1 MSTTKTQE
9 FLSAFKHGG
18 LADMCIDWIRYN
30 YDLPCV
36 QREDGKTEKDICKG
50 TFWEKHYSEL
60 PQHIVQDFKAW
71 DYDGVYNVGSA
82 LIEEIEANIE
92 ECSADSLK
100 LGRYLLSL
108 LTPFAEAP
116 KGCGLARVLCPLG
129 EVQWLE
135 KLIAKEKVQDDEYS
149 REGIQRY
156 QRQIEWEWYVSD
168 RFRHIL
174 NSNRRVNTVEDCLG
188 WIWSAAYRFAA
199 VLDAVLLKF
208 GIDFMQVQKDYGV
221 YLIERRSA
229 EHKQRLSQYL
239 GTAEIMQRYLERLE
253 PQQPQNIESTIPQE
267 LRTAE
272 AMELLDKAKEV
283 GLLDDTYK
291 WNREYSNTLAG
302 CFVAGLCLC
311 LNLDRCKQ
319 NDYIPWRY
327 FAFMG
332 IGGQKPNGQSGYENY
347 KKTKSKPKNIEL
359 VEAIVGDEWK

>member
-1 MSTTKTQE
+1 
-9 FLSAFKHGG
+9 
-18 LADMCIDWIRYN
+18 MCIDWIRYN

-188 WIWSAAYRFAA
+188 RIWSAAYRFAA

-253 PQQPQNIESTIPQE
+253 PQQPQNVESTIPQE

-272 AMELLDKAKEV
+272 AMKLLDKAKEV

-302 CFVAGLCLC
+302 CFVAGLCRC
-311 LNLDRCKQ
+311 LGICKG
-319 NDYIPWRY
+319 NGRIPWKH
-327 FAFMG
+327 FAFLG
-332 IGGQKPNGQSGYENY
+332 VKENGRRGYSEY
-347 KKTKSKPKNIEL
+347 LRSERDPSNIDL
-359 VEAIVGDEWK
+359 VEDIVGTHYKL

>member
-9 FLSAFKHGG
+9 FLSAFRFGG
-18 LADMCIDWIRYN
+18 LVNVCIDWIRYN

-36 QREDGKTEKDICKG
+36 QREDGKTEKEICEG
-50 TFWEKHYSEL
+50 TKQEERYNKL
-60 PQHIVQDFKAW
+60 PQLIVQDFKAW
-71 DYDGVYNVGSA
+71 NYGDIVYFADSA
-82 LIEEIEANIE
+82 LIEEIEANLE
-92 ECSADSLK
+92 ERRADSMRLE
-100 LGRYLLSL
+100 RYLLSL
-108 LTPFAEAP
+108 LTPFAEP
-116 KGCGLARVLCPLG
+116 TKGCGLAKVLCPLA
-129 EVQWLE
+129 EVQRLQE
-135 KLIAKEKVQDDEYS
+135 QVERYKDNTERIE
-149 REGIQRY
+149 RY
-156 QRQIEWEWYVSD
+156 QKQIEWERYVSD
-168 RFRHIL
+168 RFMQIL
-174 NSNRRVNTVEDCLG
+174 AENLGEDNVEGCMGEL
-188 WIWSAAYRFAA
+188 WIAAHSFA
-199 VLDAVLLKF
+199 VILDAVLLKF

-239 GTAEIMQRYLERLE
+239 GTEEIMQRYLERLE
-253 PQQPQNIESTIPQE
+253 PQQPQKVGNTIPNE

-283 GLLDDTYK
+283 GLLDNAYK
-291 WNREYSNTLAG
+291 WNRKYSNTLAG

>member
-60 PQHIVQDFKAW
+60 PQRIVQDFKAW

-82 LIEEIEANIE
+82 LIEEIEANLE
-92 ECSADSLK
+92 ERRADSMRLE
-100 LGRYLLSL
+100 RYLLSL

-116 KGCGLARVLCPLG
+116 KGCGLARVLCPLA
-129 EVQWLE
+129 EVQRLQE
-135 KLIAKEKVQDDEYS
+135 QVERYKDNTERIE
-149 REGIQRY
+149 RY
-156 QRQIEWEWYVSD
+156 QKQIEWERYVSD
-168 RFRHIL
+168 RFMQIL
-174 NSNRRVNTVEDCLG
+174 AENLGEDNVEGCMGEL
-188 WIWSAAYRFAA
+188 WIAAHRFA
-199 VLDAVLLKF
+199 VILDAVLLKF

-229 EHKQRLSQYL
+229 EHKQTLSQYL
-239 GTAEIMQRYLERLE
+239 GTEAIMQSYLERLE
-253 PQQPQNIESTIPQE
+253 PQQPQKVENTIPKE

-291 WNREYSNTLAG
+291 WNRKYSNTLAG
-302 CFVAGLCLC
+302 CFVAGVCRC
-311 LNLDRCKQ
+311 LNLDNCNAREKRNKRPC
-319 NDYIPWRY
+319 IPWRY

-332 IGGQKPNGQSGYENY
+332 IGGQKPNGQSGYEEY
-347 KKTKSKPKNIEL
+347 KKTLAKPQCIEL
-359 VEAIVGDEWK
+359 VEAIVGKNY

>member
-100 LGRYLLSL
+100 LERYLLSL

-253 PQQPQNIESTIPQE
+253 PQQPQNVESTIPQE

-311 LNLDRCKQ
+311 LYLARCKQ
-319 NDYIPWRY
+319 NDHIPWRY

-347 KKTKSKPKNIEL
+347 KKTKSKPKNIEV

>member
-9 FLSAFKHGG
+9 FLSAFRFGG
-18 LADMCIDWIRYN
+18 LVNVCIDWIRYN

-36 QREDGKTEKDICKG
+36 QREDGKTEKEICEG
-50 TFWEKHYSEL
+50 TKQEECYNKL
-60 PQHIVQDFKAW
+60 PQLIVQDFKAW
-71 DYDGVYNVGSA
+71 NYGDIVYFADSA
-82 LIEEIEANIE
+82 LIEEIEANLE
-92 ECSADSLK
+92 ERRADSMRLE
-100 LGRYLLSL
+100 RYLLSL
-108 LTPFAEAP
+108 LTPFAEP
-116 KGCGLARVLCPLG
+116 TKGCGLAKVLCPLA
-129 EVQWLE
+129 EVQRLQE
-135 KLIAKEKVQDDEYS
+135 QVERYKDNTERIE
-149 REGIQRY
+149 RY
-156 QRQIEWEWYVSD
+156 QKQIEWERYVSD
-168 RFRHIL
+168 RFMQIL
-174 NSNRRVNTVEDCLG
+174 AENLGEDNVEGCMGEL
-188 WIWSAAYRFAA
+188 WIAAHSFA
-199 VLDAVLLKF
+199 VILDAVLLKF

-229 EHKQRLSQYL
+229 EHRQRLSQYL
-239 GTAEIMQRYLERLE
+239 GTEEIMQRYLERLE
-253 PQQPQNIESTIPQE
+253 PQQPQKVGNTIPNE

-283 GLLDDTYK
+283 GLLDNAYK
-291 WNREYSNTLAG
+291 WNRKYSNTLAG
-302 CFVAGLCLC
+302 CFVAGLCLR

>member
-9 FLSAFKHGG
+9 FLSAFRFGG
-18 LADMCIDWIRYN
+18 LVNVCIDWIRYN

-36 QREDGKTEKDICKG
+36 QREDGKTEKEICEG
-50 TFWEKHYSEL
+50 TKQEERYNKL
-60 PQHIVQDFKAW
+60 PQLIVQDFKAW
-71 DYDGVYNVGSA
+71 NYGDIVYFADSA
-82 LIEEIEANIE
+82 LIEEIEANLE
-92 ECSADSLK
+92 ERRADSMRLE
-100 LGRYLLSL
+100 RYLLSL

-116 KGCGLARVLCPLG
+116 KGCGLAKVLCPFA
-129 EVQWLE
+129 EVQRLQE
-135 KLIAKEKVQDDEYS
+135 QVERYKDNTERIE
-149 REGIQRY
+149 RY
-156 QRQIEWEWYVSD
+156 QKQIEWERYVSD
-168 RFRHIL
+168 KFMQIL
-174 NSNRRVNTVEDCLG
+174 AENLGEDNVEGCMGEL
-188 WIWSAAYRFAA
+188 WIAAHRFAA

-208 GIDFMQVQKDYGV
+208 GIDFMQVQKDCGV

-239 GTAEIMQRYLERLE
+239 GTEEIIQRYLERLE
-253 PQQPQNIESTIPQE
+253 PQQPQKVGNTIPNE

-283 GLLDDTYK
+283 GLLDNAYK
-291 WNREYSNTLAG
+291 WNRKYSNTLAG
-302 CFVAGLCLC
+302 CFVAGLCLR
-311 LNLDRCKQ
+311 LNLDHCKQ
-319 NDYIPWRY
+319 NDHIPWRY

>member
-9 FLSAFKHGG
+9 FLSAFRFGG
-18 LADMCIDWIRYN
+18 LVNVCIDWIRYN

-36 QREDGKTEKDICKG
+36 QREDGKTEKEICEG
-50 TFWEKHYSEL
+50 TKQEERYNKL
-60 PQHIVQDFKAW
+60 PQLILQDFKAW
-71 DYDGVYNVGSA
+71 NYGDIVYFEDSA
-82 LIEEIEANIE
+82 LIEEIEANLE
-92 ECSADSLK
+92 ERRADSMRLE
-100 LGRYLLSL
+100 RYLLSL
-108 LTPFAEAP
+108 LTPFAEP
-116 KGCGLARVLCPLG
+116 TKGCGLAKVLCPLA
-129 EVQWLE
+129 EVQRLQE
-135 KLIAKEKVQDDEYS
+135 QVERYKDNTERIE
-149 REGIQRY
+149 RY
-156 QRQIEWEWYVSD
+156 QKQIEWERYVSD
-168 RFRHIL
+168 RFMQIL
-174 NSNRRVNTVEDCLG
+174 AENLGEDNVEGCMGEL
-188 WIWSAAYRFAA
+188 WIAAYRFA
-199 VLDAVLLKF
+199 VILDAVLLKF

-239 GTAEIMQRYLERLE
+239 GTEEIMQRYLERLQ
-253 PQQPQNIESTIPQE
+253 PQQPQNVESTIPQE

-319 NDYIPWRY
+319 NDHIPWRY